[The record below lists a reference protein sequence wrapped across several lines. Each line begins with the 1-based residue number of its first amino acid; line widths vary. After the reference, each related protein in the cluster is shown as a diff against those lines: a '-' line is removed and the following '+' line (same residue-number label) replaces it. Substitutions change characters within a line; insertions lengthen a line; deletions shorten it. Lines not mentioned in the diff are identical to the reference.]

1 MYTYALTW
9 FAQLRS
15 HCECSRFLENLC
27 PEMNVYKACL
37 TNNNI
42 CNIET
47 YAIRRKSI
55 NSMSEVVVSIV
66 VIPGYFVRCFVFVA
80 VTKASVMEQFIVRV
94 TDTGFFPLYEE
105 MSSTSIDS

>member
-1 MYTYALTW
+1 
-9 FAQLRS
+9 
-15 HCECSRFLENLC
+15 
-27 PEMNVYKACL
+27 MNVYKACL
-37 TNNNI
+37 TNNDI
-42 CNIET
+42 CNIKT

-66 VIPGYFVRCFVFVA
+66 VIPGYFVRCFVFAA